1 MDKEI
6 YINIS
11 GKTVTATEKRI
22 CKSSSCIADSE
33 SDHDIFETV
42 GRAVDDIF
50 REDYEEC
57 QYLQDISAVVVVGDK
72 AYHCY
77 GSFDIETLSVGDS
90 AGKPKVFKR
99 KFTLVEV

>member
-22 CKSSSCIADSE
+22 CKSSSCIAASE
-33 SDHDIFETV
+33 SDHDIFDTV

-50 REDYEEC
+50 RKDSEKC
-57 QYLQDISAVVVVGDK
+57 QDPQDISAVVVVGNK

-77 GSFDIETLSVGDS
+77 GSVDVETLNVGDS
-90 AGKPKVFKR
+90 SGKPKVFKR

>member
-22 CKSSSCIADSE
+22 CKSSSCIATSE
-33 SDHDIFETV
+33 SDHDIFDTV

-50 REDYEEC
+50 GKDFEER
-57 QYLQDISAVVVVGDK
+57 QYPQDISAVVVVGNK

-77 GSFDIETLSVGDS
+77 GSVDVETLNVGDS